1 MEWLCQSAMQELNWI
16 ADDNFG
22 MDDVAM
28 ENKKKTVSCLIAFLK
43 DFICETNNI
52 KHDFYS
58 FSVYSFSHVSQE
70 TEIQKQVGLI

>member
-1 MEWLCQSAMQELNWI
+1 MEWLCQSAMQELNWT

-52 KHDFYS
+52 KHDFYLFLFTLS
-58 FSVYSFSHVSQE
+58 LVSQE